1 MDSVNFS
8 HTFKQKVEKI
18 KEIPTLPGIARR
30 LLELQSNEDASIQ
43 QLVAIIEIDPILTTR
58 ILKHA
63 NSAFYSIARDMTSL
77 LDAVNLIG
85 FRTALNLSLSV
96 VVSKPFTVNNEGPIG
111 TRAFWYHSTYSAHLM
126 QILANKIPLE
136 NRPNPDVAYL
146 AGLLHNFGVILLGHA
161 FPLDFDAI
169 NKALSDTPAETLI
182 HVEKTLVGINHFEL
196 GLWLMRKWRMP
207 KEIMY
212 TVFAHHN
219 EDYKGEYWMYAN
231 LALVADRALRKI
243 NIGDGDNDELPQRA
257 LNNLKL
263 SHDNV
268 NEALINLEKE
278 KSKLDSMIES
288 ILEVS

>member
-1 MDSVNFS
+1 MDSVDFS
-8 HTFKQKVEKI
+8 HTFQQKVEQI
-18 KEIPTLPGIARR
+18 KDIPTLPAIARR
-30 LLELQSNEDASIQ
+30 LLELQTNEDASTQ
-43 QLVAIIEIDPILTTR
+43 QLVAIIEIDPILTAR

-63 NSAFYSIARDMTSL
+63 NSAFYNIARDMTSL

-96 VVSKPFTVNNEGPIG
+96 VVSKPFNVNKEGPIG
-111 TRAFWYHSTYSAHLM
+111 TRAFWYHSIYSAHLM
-126 QILANKIPLE
+126 QILANKIPLI
-136 NRPNPDVAYL
+136 NQPNPNVAYIS
-146 AGLLHNFGVILLGHA
+146 GLLHNFGIILLGHI

-169 NKALSDTPAETLI
+169 NKALSDTPAETLT
-182 HVEKTLVGINHFEL
+182 HLEKTLIGINHFEL

-219 EDYKGEYWMYAN
+219 ENYKGEYWMYAN
-231 LALVADRALRKI
+231 LALVTDRALRKI
-243 NIGDGDNDELPQRA
+243 NIGDGDSDELPQRA
-257 LNNLKL
+257 LINLKL

-268 NEALINLEKE
+268 NDALANLENE

-288 ILEVS
+288 ILEGS